1 MTVRDTNRSAWIW
14 PWRPR
19 ARLRALAW
27 RFATA
32 LEPAIA
38 GRRWLVSSAAV
49 GALPILAGF
58 ALGSWLHQPVTGMAL
73 ALLILPC
80 VAADRFFRAA
90 GIVAIAVFSHSA
102 VAIGIATANPERT
115 APILRGSSEY
125 WHSTWNWV
133 RHGADEE
140 YRPDVWLPRHA
151 ALVAVATV
159 FGYTSFGA
167 VPFVRGIEEI
177 DLMNF
182 YVGQLIRASERPEMA
197 VLFGWHP
204 WSFVRGL
211 AFAFIV
217 FEVTSISFERFVG
230 RTLSTRRRRVV
241 RWTAGLSLVLLD
253 GTIKVLFAPA
263 IREQLYRN
271 LTAGSFAGF
280 GP

>member
-1 MTVRDTNRSAWIW
+1 MTAWLW

-19 ARLRALAW
+19 PRLRALAW

-32 LEPAIA
+32 LEPAVA
-38 GRRWLVSSAAV
+38 GRRWLPSSLAV
-49 GALPILAGF
+49 GAIPILAGF
-58 ALGSWLHQPVTGMAL
+58 ALGSWLHQPVTGL
-73 ALLILPC
+73 SVALLVLPC

-90 GIVAIAVFSHSA
+90 GTVATAVFAHSA
-102 VAIGIATANPERT
+102 VAIGLAAGDPERT
-115 APILRGSSEY
+115 APILRGSSDY
-125 WHSTWNWV
+125 WRTTWSWV
-133 RHGADEE
+133 RHGADDE
-140 YRPDVWLPRHA
+140 YRTEVWLPRHA

-182 YVGQLIRASERPEMA
+182 YVGQLIRRSERPELT

-217 FEVTSISFERFVG
+217 FEVTSISLERFAG
-230 RTLSTRRRRVV
+230 RALSTRRRRIV

-263 IREQLYRN
+263 IREQLYLN
-271 LTAGSFAGF
+271 LTAESLAGIV
-280 GP
+280 PQWNCQ